1 MINFLLNNSQ
11 SFELFLQLEN
21 YIERQMKVKTNKFT
35 DNEISKALKIYNY
48 FIENSFSNFEEKKL
62 SKKTFNLLLA
72 KIKKN
77 KLPFILAILNNEVIG
92 LAFVNKFR
100 EKSGYRYSYE
110 HSIYVDPNF
119 INSGYG
125 NKILKELI
133 KICKKIGKIRNLI
146 AVIGGKNN
154 FASVKIHKK
163 NGFNYIG
170 TIKNAGFKKN
180 KWIDSIY
187 MQKRLW
193 KK

>member
-1 MINFLLNNSQ
+1 
-11 SFELFLQLEN
+11 
-21 YIERQMKVKTNKFT
+21 MKVKTNKFT
-35 DNEISKALKIYNY
+35 KNEIAKALKIYNY

-62 SKKTFNLLLA
+62 SKTTFNSLLA

-119 INSGYG
+119 INNGYG
-125 NKILKELI
+125 SKILKELI
-133 KICKKIGKIRNLI
+133 KICRKIGKIRNLI
-146 AVIGGKNN
+146 AVIGGINN

-187 MQKRLW
+187 MQKRL
-193 KK
+193 

>member
-1 MINFLLNNSQ
+1 
-11 SFELFLQLEN
+11 
-21 YIERQMKVKTNKFT
+21 MKVKTSKFT
-35 DNEISKALKIYNY
+35 KNEISKALKIYNY

-62 SKKTFNLLLA
+62 STTTFNLLLA

-92 LAFVNKFR
+92 LAFVSKFR

-119 INSGYG
+119 INNGYG
-125 NKILKELI
+125 NRILKELI
-133 KICKKIGKIRNLI
+133 KICRKKEKIRNLI

-187 MQKRLW
+187 MQKRL
-193 KK
+193 

>member
-11 SFELFLQLEN
+11 SFELFFRPQN
-21 YIERQMKVKTNKFT
+21 DIKKQMKVKTNKFT
-35 DNEISKALKIYNY
+35 ENEISKALIIYNY

-62 SKKTFNLLLA
+62 SKTTFNLLLA

-110 HSIYVDPNF
+110 HSIYVHPNF
-119 INSGYG
+119 INNGYG
-125 NKILKELI
+125 NKILKELL
-133 KICKKIGKIRNLI
+133 KICKKVGKIRNLI

-154 FASVKIHKK
+154 FASVRIHKK

-187 MQKRLW
+187 MQKRL
-193 KK
+193 

>member
-21 YIERQMKVKTNKFT
+21 YIERQMKLKTNRFT

-133 KICKKIGKIRNLI
+133 KICRKIGKIRNLI

-187 MQKRLW
+187 MQKRL
-193 KK
+193 